1 MNGVYLYMCRTK
13 ALCQHRSRLELIQS
27 VIATFVGEVD
37 NLDYDIG
44 VLLEMVEELW
54 TNTLCHRDEA
64 TWVTGF
70 WNWYSCSCT

>member
-1 MNGVYLYMCRTK
+1 MCRTK
-13 ALCQHRSRLELIQS
+13 GLCQHRGRLELIQS